1 MKIEYKK
8 TLEHVL
14 AFLVVGNTLLFL
26 LLAYFHLLST
36 APKAAVFIDFWGRF
50 TVYSMWFIGFA
61 IYLKYIA
68 TSKLLRVIVLA
79 VVCINIPFF
88 LVLAYFDRIS
98 NTPDTIV
105 FVDFWGRITV
115 YSLWV
120 ICYEFYKNHIEMN
133 KQPNSTP
140 SPNREWLPAD
150 SSIQR

>member
-1 MKIEYKK
+1 MQMKCKK
-8 TLEHVL
+8 RLENLL

-26 LLAYFHLLST
+26 VLAYFHLLST

-61 IYLKYIA
+61 LYVKYI
-68 TSKLLRVIVLA
+68 SKSQALRFIVLTT
-79 VVCINIPFF
+79 VCINIPLF
-88 LVLAYFDRIS
+88 LLLAYFDKIS

-120 ICYEFYKNHIEMN
+120 ICYEFYKKYIE
-133 KQPNSTP
+133 TT
-140 SPNREWLPAD
+140 
-150 SSIQR
+150 

>member
-1 MKIEYKK
+1 MQMKCKK
-8 TLEHVL
+8 RLENLL

-26 LLAYFHLLST
+26 VLAYFHLLST

-61 IYLKYIA
+61 LYVKYI
-68 TSKLLRVIVLA
+68 SKSQALRFVVLTT
-79 VVCINIPFF
+79 VCVNIPLF
-88 LVLAYFDRIS
+88 LLLAYFDKIS

-120 ICYEFYKNHIEMN
+120 ICYEFYKEYIAI
-133 KQPNSTP
+133 T
-140 SPNREWLPAD
+140 
-150 SSIQR
+150 